1 MKKLSWLAGFLC
13 LVFAQSAMA
22 QEAPRI
28 EIFGGYSFLRA
39 TTADDAGL
47 IIANTGGQTI
57 DSVSA
62 NGFMVSGAYNL
73 KYLKKRLGIVAEY
86 SRQTKE
92 TDQFI
97 PIAGIMPVFPNG
109 RLEGRVQTFLFGPR
123 YTFRTESISP
133 FGHFLV
139 GFSRGSFDNFTPTGV
154 VENSGTG
161 FSFAAGGGF
170 DIKFTSRLSARV
182 VQAEFIRTPI
192 PNGTDI
198 NSGRV
203 STGLIFRMGSVE

>member
-13 LVFAQSAMA
+13 LVFAQTAMA

-39 TTADDAGL
+39 TTADDAGVSL
-47 IIANTGGQTI
+47 VNTGGQTL

-92 TDQFI
+92 MDQFI
-97 PIAGIMPVFPNG
+97 SGPAGLPVFPNG
-109 RLEGRVQTFLFGPR
+109 RLEARVQTFLFGPR
-123 YTFRTESISP
+123 FTLRNESIAP

-139 GFSRGSFDNFTPTGV
+139 GFSRGSFDSFTPTGFAG
-154 VENSGTG
+154 NSGTG

-170 DIKFTSRLSARV
+170 DVKFTKWISARV
-182 VQAEFIRTPI
+182 VQGDFIRTPI

-198 NSGRV
+198 NQGRV
-203 STGLIFRMGSVE
+203 STGLIFKMGSVE